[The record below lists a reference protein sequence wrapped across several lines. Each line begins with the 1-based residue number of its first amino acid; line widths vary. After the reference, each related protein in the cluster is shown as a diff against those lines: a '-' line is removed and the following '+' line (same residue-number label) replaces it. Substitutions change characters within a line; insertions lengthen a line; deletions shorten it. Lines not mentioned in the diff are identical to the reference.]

1 MASGTATASAKAM
14 PEQNGTVVPF
24 RRLSRPHEECDPA
37 HYWQEVAQSMARDYD
52 AALKAAHAADQGAD
66 RMMLWLAV
74 SWAVLAVSWLAWLV
88 LWFMR

>member
-1 MASGTATASAKAM
+1 
-14 PEQNGTVVPF
+14 
-24 RRLSRPHEECDPA
+24 
-37 HYWQEVAQSMARDYD
+37 MARDYD